1 MNAVGLNGTRLR
13 WKWNQKRAQIRET
26 GFRTE
31 LLWRSARTKQ
41 SLSDMIGER
50 RSLGAAL
57 CLDRIDLGLSL
68 A

>member
-1 MNAVGLNGTRLR
+1 
-13 WKWNQKRAQIRET
+13 
-26 GFRTE
+26 
-31 LLWRSARTKQ
+31 
-41 SLSDMIGER
+41 LSDMIGER